1 MDSLH
6 HQSKKA
12 KNHTAVASSIAQLQ
26 DKKAAFQLLDN
37 RPETV
42 VQQKLQEQIT
52 QKTTPIQLQ
61 SASSSSVIQLGKNKD
76 KKDDDKKKF
85 KKAVK
90 ISRKKR
96 KVRKSGYESDS
107 EDWVPPSHRRKHRQT
122 FSKKL
127 RRDVIMRGALRNK
140 NRMYVCPGCGK
151 PLADSK
157 GREIKTFYISK
168 SKKRH
173 NIVSAQLDH
182 YPPWAGRLKKLKAK
196 RKSDQEIRKDHDDP
210 TRLRP
215 LCRDCNQSHKYENV
229 KELPD
234 SGYTDDEY
242 QSDDEARD
250 KEIWKKYRK
259 DDDDNAGA
267 GAGAG
272 ITA

>member
-1 MDSLH
+1 MDSLQ
-6 HQSKKA
+6 HQSKKTP
-12 KNHTAVASSIAQLQ
+12 KQTTTASAVSQKIS
-26 DKKAAFQLLDN
+26 KKDAFQLLDN

-42 VQQKLQEQIT
+42 VQQKMQQQIT
-52 QKTTPIQLQ
+52 EKTATTSSQNSKITASNAIQL
-61 SASSSSVIQLGKNKD
+61 VKRYE
-76 KKDDDKKKF
+76 KKKKK
-85 KKAVK
+85 KKAK
-90 ISRKKR
+90 
-96 KVRKSGYESDS
+96 KSGYESDS
-107 EDWVPPSHRRKHRQT
+107 EDWVPPSARRKHRQT
-122 FSKKL
+122 FSKAL
-127 RRDVIMRGALRNK
+127 RRRVIMKGALRNK

-151 PLADSK
+151 PLADRK

-196 RKSDQEIRKDHDDP
+196 KKSDEEIRKDHDDP

-215 LCRDCNQSHKYENV
+215 LCRECNQSHKFEKV
-229 KELPD
+229 KDLPD

-242 QSDDEARD
+242 ESDNEARD

-267 GAGAG
+267 GGTG
-272 ITA
+272 VTA

>member
-1 MDSLH
+1 MDSLQ
-6 HQSKKA
+6 HQSKKTP
-12 KNHTAVASSIAQLQ
+12 KQTTAASAVSQKTS
-26 DKKAAFQLLDN
+26 KKDVFQLLDN
-37 RPETV
+37 RPETII
-42 VQQKLQEQIT
+42 QQKKQQQIT
-52 QKTTPIQLQ
+52 EKTTPVQLQ
-61 SASSSSVIQLGKNKD
+61 AKTASSNIIQFGR
-76 KKDDDKKKF
+76 KKDDKK
-85 KKAVK
+85 
-90 ISRKKR
+90 RKKTFKVAR
-96 KVRKSGYESDS
+96 KIKKVRKSGYESDS
-107 EDWVPPSHRRKHRQT
+107 EDWVPPSARRKHRQT

-127 RRDVIMRGALRNK
+127 RREVIMRGALRNK

-151 PLADSK
+151 PLADRK
-157 GREIKTFYISK
+157 GQEIKTFYISK

-196 RKSDQEIRKDHDDP
+196 KKSDEEIRKDHDDP

-215 LCRDCNQSHKYENV
+215 LCRECNQSHQFEKV

-242 QSDDEARD
+242 ESENEARD

-267 GAGAG
+267 GGTG
-272 ITA
+272 VTA